1 MLGTDQGSMGG
12 GGGGGGQVKEK
23 KIKEAKGYKTKI
35 KRHRDAILSIYSI
48 DGIDGELLISGSADH
63 TVRCKSRKSSQFH
76 FALSSFSFLLW
87 NFNKYAEKERLHE
100 TLKDYSKCFENI
112 NGSSFCFS

>member
-1 MLGTDQGSMGG
+1 MLGTDPGSMGG
-12 GGGGGGQVKEK
+12 GASASNTVKEK

-63 TVRCKSRKSSQFH
+63 TVRCKSIT
-76 FALSSFSFLLW
+76 LSHL
-87 NFNKYAEKERLHE
+87 
-100 TLKDYSKCFENI
+100 
-112 NGSSFCFS
+112 